1 MGKSKSKDKEREKE
15 DTSSVK
21 IETKQEGLS
30 QNGDIS
36 LVVEDCSFVKEE
48 KATIKQDSERPDYSE
63 LIKYVTV
70 ISKPLASRKLT
81 KRLYKTVKKGRSINT
96 RHCLSETS

>member
-1 MGKSKSKDKEREKE
+1 MGKSKSNDKEREKE
-15 DTSSVK
+15 DKSPLK
-21 IETKQEGLS
+21 METEQEGLS

-36 LVVEDCSFVKEE
+36 LVVEDGSFVKEG
-48 KATIKQDSERPDYSE
+48 KATIKQESDRPDYSE

-81 KRLYKTVKKGRSINT
+81 KRLYKTVKKGKP
-96 RHCLSETS
+96 